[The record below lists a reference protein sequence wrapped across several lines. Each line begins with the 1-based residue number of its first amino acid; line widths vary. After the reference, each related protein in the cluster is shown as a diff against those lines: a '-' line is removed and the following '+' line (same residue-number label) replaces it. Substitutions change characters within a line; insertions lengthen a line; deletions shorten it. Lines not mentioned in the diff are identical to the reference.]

1 MQTIK
6 RKFIG
11 DKAFYKMIMS
21 LALPMLIQNG
31 ITNFVSMLDNIMVGK
46 IGTFE
51 MSGVSIGNQLIFVY
65 SLCIFGAVSGAGIF
79 GAQFYGD
86 KNQDG
91 IRYSFRYKVYSCA
104 LFTILAIGL
113 FWFFGEWLISL
124 YLTGESSATA
134 QTLAFG
140 KEYLNLMLIG
150 LVPFAIT
157 QIYVSTLRE
166 CGETMVPMV
175 AGVVAVF
182 VNMIFN
188 YILIFGKLGAPVLGV
203 AGAAIAT
210 VLSRFVELAIVM
222 VWTHKHKDKNPYIE
236 GVYRSFYIPQKL
248 VKDITVKGSPIVIN
262 EALWGLGMALLNQIY
277 SIRGID
283 VIASMNIN
291 STINNVFSI
300 VTMSMGGAIAIR
312 MGQLL
317 GAGEMKKASDEHTK
331 LAFFSVA
338 ISVLFGGFMACFAGV
353 FPMLYNTT
361 NEIRALASQFILVTS
376 CFMPVHAYMNAAY
389 FTIRSGGK
397 TITAFIFDCVFLWVI
412 NIPVAFVLSH
422 YTALYIVWVYVAVGA
437 VDILKCVL
445 GFIMVK
451 SGGWLQNIV
460 GGKIKE

>member
-1 MQTIK
+1 MENLK

-11 DKAFYKMIMS
+11 DKAFYKMVLS
-21 LALPMLIQNG
+21 LTLPMLIQNG
-31 ITNFVSMLDNIMVGK
+31 ITNFVSMLDNIMVGA

-51 MSGVSIGNQLIFVY
+51 MSGVSIGNQLMFVY

-91 IRYSFRYKVYSCA
+91 IRYSFRYKIISCA
-104 LFTILAIGL
+104 VFTLLAIAL
-113 FWFFGEWLISL
+113 FLFFGEWLISL
-124 YLTGESSATA
+124 YLTGDASATA

-140 KEYLNLMLIG
+140 KEYLNIMLIG
-150 LVPFAIT
+150 LIPFAVT

-175 AGVVAVF
+175 AGVIAVF
-182 VNMIFN
+182 VNMFFN
-188 YILIFGKLGAPVLGV
+188 YVLIFGKLGAPVLGV

-222 VWTHKHKDKNPYIE
+222 GWTHKNKKKNPYIE
-236 GVYRSFYIPQKL
+236 GVYKSLYIPKNL
-248 VKDITVKGSPIVIN
+248 VKDITVKGSPIVVN

-277 SIRGID
+277 SVRGID
-283 VIASMNIN
+283 VIAAMNIN

-317 GAGEMKKASDEHTK
+317 GAGEMKRANDEHTK

-338 ISVLFGGFMACFAGV
+338 ISLVFGALMACFASL
-353 FPMLYNTT
+353 FPMFYNTT
-361 NEIRALASQFILVTS
+361 AEIRALSTQLILVTS
-376 CFMPVHAYMNAAY
+376 CYMPVHAYMNAAY

-397 TITAFIFDCVFLWVI
+397 TITAFIFDCVFLWVV
-412 NIPVAFVLSH
+412 NIPVAYILSYH
-422 YTALYIVWVYVAVGA
+422 TILYIVLVYVIVGS
-437 VDILKCVL
+437 VDILKCIL

-451 SGGWLQNIV
+451 SGAWLQNIV
-460 GGKIKE
+460 RN

>member
-1 MQTIK
+1 MEKLK

-11 DKAFYKMIMS
+11 DKAFYKMILS
-21 LALPMLIQNG
+21 LTLPMLIQNG
-31 ITNFVSMLDNIMVGK
+31 ITNFVSMLDNIMVGA

-86 KNQDG
+86 KNQEG
-91 IRYSFRYKVYSCA
+91 IRYSFRYKIISCA
-104 LFTILAIGL
+104 VFTLLAIAL
-113 FWFFGEWLISL
+113 FFFFGEWLISL
-124 YLTGESSATA
+124 YLTGDASATA

-140 KEYLNLMLIG
+140 KEYLNIMLIG
-150 LVPFAIT
+150 LIPFAVT

-210 VLSRFVELAIVM
+210 VLSRYVELAIVM
-222 VWTHKHKDKNPYIE
+222 VWTHKNKARNPYIE
-236 GVYRSFYIPQKL
+236 GVYKSLYIPKNL

-277 SIRGID
+277 SVRGID
-283 VIASMNIN
+283 VIAAMNIN

-317 GAGEMKKASDEHTK
+317 GAGEMKRANDEHTK

-338 ISVLFGGFMACFAGV
+338 ISLVFGALMACFASL
-353 FPMLYNTT
+353 FPMFYNTT
-361 NEIRALASQFILVTS
+361 AEIRALSTQLILVTS
-376 CFMPVHAYMNAAY
+376 CYMPVHAYMNAAY

-397 TITAFIFDCVFLWVI
+397 TITAFIFDCVFLWVV
-412 NIPVAFVLSH
+412 NIPVAYILSYH
-422 YTALYIVWVYVAVGA
+422 TILYIVLVYVIVGS
-437 VDILKCVL
+437 VDILKCIL

-451 SGGWLQNIV
+451 SGAWLQNIV

>member
-1 MQTIK
+1 MEKLK

-11 DKAFYKMIMS
+11 DKAFYKMILS
-21 LALPMLIQNG
+21 LTLPMLIQNG
-31 ITNFVSMLDNIMVGK
+31 ITNFVSMLDNIMVGA

-86 KNQDG
+86 KNQEG
-91 IRYSFRYKVYSCA
+91 IRYSFRYKIISCA
-104 LFTILAIGL
+104 VFTLLAIAL
-113 FWFFGEWLISL
+113 FFFFGEWLISL
-124 YLTGESSATA
+124 YLTGDASATA

-140 KEYLNLMLIG
+140 KEYLNIMLIG
-150 LVPFAIT
+150 LIPFAVT

-210 VLSRFVELAIVM
+210 VISRYVELAIVM
-222 VWTHKHKDKNPYIE
+222 VWTHKNKARNPYIE
-236 GVYRSFYIPQKL
+236 GVYKSLYIPKNL

-277 SIRGID
+277 SVRGID
-283 VIASMNIN
+283 VIAAMNIN

-317 GAGEMKKASDEHTK
+317 GAGEMKRANDEHTK

-338 ISVLFGGFMACFAGV
+338 ISLVFGVLMACFASL
-353 FPMLYNTT
+353 FPMFYNTT
-361 NEIRALASQFILVTS
+361 AEIRALSTQLILVTS
-376 CFMPVHAYMNAAY
+376 CYMPVHAYMNAAY

-397 TITAFIFDCVFLWVI
+397 TITAFIFDCVFLWVV
-412 NIPVAFVLSH
+412 NIPVAYILSYH
-422 YTALYIVWVYVAVGA
+422 TILYIVLVYVIVCS
-437 VDILKCVL
+437 VDILKCIL

-451 SGGWLQNIV
+451 SGAWLQNIV
-460 GGKIKE
+460 RN